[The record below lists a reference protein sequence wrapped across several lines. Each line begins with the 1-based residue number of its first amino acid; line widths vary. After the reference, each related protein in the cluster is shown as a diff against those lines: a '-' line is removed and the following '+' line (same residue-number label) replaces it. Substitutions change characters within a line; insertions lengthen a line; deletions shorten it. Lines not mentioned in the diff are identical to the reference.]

1 MAIAVI
7 TADPNGI
14 GFLLRKGAFSDDSCR
29 LIPQGNPE
37 MLKHLT
43 ISNLGPAK
51 RPNLEFGER
60 LNVITGDN
68 GVGKTFLLDACW
80 YALTRTWADNQ
91 PFYPPTNA
99 QKEHPPEIGY
109 TVIGRTGTPASAT
122 SRYQFASQEWRG
134 EAKRPAMPGLVIYA
148 RIDGGFSVWDP
159 ARNYWR
165 DKLTGRNRLAAYQ
178 FTKAELWDGLQ
189 TDTAEGKNTICNGLL
204 RDVEN
209 WRLKGNGAF
218 SRLQNVL
225 GRLSTDDR
233 EVLSI
238 GEAVR
243 VRVDDVRDI
252 PTLRMPYGPVPVT
265 QAAAGMR
272 RVLALAY
279 LLVWAWEEHL
289 RATTLQREEPENRI
303 VVLFDEVEAHLHPKW
318 QRVFL
323 PALLDVVSTLLIET
337 EAKSVQFITTTHAP
351 LVLASVETM
360 VAPQTDRLFNLELKG
375 AGPVEVTTVEWAKFG
390 DASGWLTSPAFDMDS
405 GYSQEA
411 EAAMKAADDL
421 MAGYLDELPP
431 HLHTAEQI
439 HAELRRTLDGGDPYW
454 PLWLPYYRQQRG
466 AA

>member
-1 MAIAVI
+1 
-7 TADPNGI
+7 
-14 GFLLRKGAFSDDSCR
+14 
-29 LIPQGNPE
+29 

-43 ISNLGPAK
+43 ICNVGPAT
-51 RPNLEFGER
+51 RPDLEFGER
-60 LNVITGDN
+60 LNLITGDN

-91 PFYPPTNA
+91 PFYPPANA
-99 QKEHPPEIGY
+99 QKEHPPEIQH
-109 TVIGRTGTPASAT
+109 TVIGRSGKPSEGIA
-122 SRYQFASQEWRG
+122 RYQFSGQEWKG
-134 EAKRPAMPGLVIYA
+134 EAKRPVMPGLVIYA

-165 DKLTGRNRLAAYQ
+165 DEVTGRDRPSAYQ

-189 TDTAEGKNTICNGLL
+189 TDTAEGKKTICNGLL

-209 WRLKGNGAF
+209 WRLRGNGAF
-218 SRLQNVL
+218 ARLQSVL
-225 GRLSTDDR
+225 RRLSADDQ
-233 EVLSI
+233 EVLAI

-265 QAAAGMR
+265 QAAAGMK

-289 RATTLQREEPENRI
+289 RAAALQQEEPENRI

-323 PALLDVVSTLLIET
+323 PALLDVVSTLLIQT

-351 LVLASVETM
+351 LVLASVEP
-360 VAPQTDRLFNLELKG
+360 VFDEDRDALFNI
-375 AGPVEVTTVEWAKFG
+375 EVTGEHRVQIVPRRWAMQG
-390 DASGWLTSPAFDMDS
+390 DASKWLVSESFGLKQARSKEAQDAI
-405 GYSQEA
+405 EAA
-411 EAAMKAADDL
+411 EAWMRGERDSLPEGLRTAAEIDGRL
-421 MAGYLDELPP
+421 GQVLAGHD
-431 HLHTAEQI
+431 
-439 HAELRRTLDGGDPYW
+439 RFW
-454 PLWLPYYRQQRG
+454 PRWIVRSGQHEGEAGR
-466 AA
+466 